1 MPDVNLT
8 PLLTIMLL
16 STAAV
21 SVIMLYCYRKKMDRR
36 ERRRQR
42 QLQQQNVSTLQFH
55 YFNSS
60 EEDLH
65 RQSSSSNYTQKVG
78 DHVAIAMDHPFG
90 HQGVHVLKNN
100 TMGGASDQ
108 NDDIHAEGSLYHR
121 QPNIAGA
128 HRDHLPSERNFNRK
142 LSSPSPSSEHPQY
155 PELTAPPPSHQG
167 GSGRKYDLIIL
178 STPLQHMQKQRQKE
192 KKKKMEKEKEKE
204 LERERKMKQPAV
216 PVRNDLPNRLAGAP
230 PSPLP
235 RPLNVHRPVI
245 VDSTVTSSSKIVAS
259 IGDPAKTRSASSP
272 TFETTTGPSKTRPR
286 AKTIANN
293 RPQPIQDPLSPKKSK
308 EEESYI
314 GKEELHRKPPQTILP
329 EGYKPPQFTD
339 VVVPVNPG
347 TTETTYEAP
356 TSNSHNVVDDGG
368 LMSNELDT
376 AYLVLEPY
384 LPPNHEMPAL
394 KKKTPP
400 TPTTPTSAS
409 TSSAASSATPKPA
422 NGPQRDPSNP
432 TTAAIATLP
441 YLPSPSVPTVP
452 SPLPQPRSSSSSST
466 FSPPTDLPLSS
477 STLTSSP
484 YQMQT
489 PSDVPFVSLDS
500 PKVPHRH
507 PRIRAISPT
516 LSTLSDASN
525 SSWSTAMTAS
535 TATSTATTVSYPGSA
550 SGPSYVVTYPGCVTA
565 MSDPSYQQQQQQQQ
579 QQRQQAPLGAPE
591 TASTLSL
598 LVSLNAMPSVS
609 SKQKQRQQQQ
619 QQQQNP
625 YSARDV
631 DMDQTSPLSATFYSP
646 ATPTSAK
653 TPTSAGP
660 RPLGP
665 KTPPSHH
672 QQRQQ
677 RQPKH
682 NYQDTLE
689 EAELSDSGSIN
700 RRTNNPQAPGGH
712 GASFSIFNFES

>member
-1 MPDVNLT
+1 
-8 PLLTIMLL
+8 
-16 STAAV
+16 
-21 SVIMLYCYRKKMDRR
+21 MDRKSR

-42 QLQQQNVSTLQFH
+42 QLQQQDVSIPQFH
-55 YFNSS
+55 YFNNS
-60 EEDLH
+60 EENLH
-65 RQSSSSNYTQKVG
+65 RQSSSSNYTRKVG

-100 TMGGASDQ
+100 TLGGATDQ

-121 QPNIAGA
+121 HQPNIAGA
-128 HRDHLPSERNFNRK
+128 HPDHLPSEQNFLRK

-155 PELTAPPPSHQG
+155 PELTTPPPTHQG
-167 GSGRKYDLIIL
+167 GYGRKYDLIIL

-192 KKKKMEKEKEKE
+192 KKKKLEKEKEKE
-204 LERERKMKQPAV
+204 LEKERKMKQPAV
-216 PVRNDLPNRLAGAP
+216 PARNDLPNRLAGTP

-235 RPLNVHRPVI
+235 RPLNAYRPVI
-245 VDSTVTSSSKIVAS
+245 VDSTITSSSKIVAS

-272 TFETTTGPSKTRPR
+272 TFETTAGPSKARPR

-308 EEESYI
+308 EEGSYI

-339 VVVPVNPG
+339 AVPVVPG
-347 TTETTYEAP
+347 TPETTYEA
-356 TSNSHNVVDDGG
+356 TTGNSDNVVDDGG

-400 TPTTPTSAS
+400 TPTTSASAS
-409 TSSAASSATPKPA
+409 TPSTASATTPKPA
-422 NGPQRDPSNP
+422 HVPQGDASNP
-432 TTAAIATLP
+432 TTAAVATSP
-441 YLPSPSVPTVP
+441 YPPSPTVP
-452 SPLPQPRSSSSSST
+452 AVPSPPPRSRSPSSSSRS
-466 FSPPTDLPLSS
+466 SPPTDLPLSS

-535 TATSTATTVSYPGSA
+535 TATSSATTVSYPGSA
-550 SGPSYVVTYPGCVTA
+550 SGPSYVVTYPGCITA

-579 QQRQQAPLGAPE
+579 QRQQAPLEAHE

-598 LVSLNAMPSVS
+598 LVSLNAMPSMS
-609 SKQKQRQQQQ
+609 SQQKQRQQQ
-619 QQQQNP
+619 NP
-625 YSARDV
+625 YTAREV

-665 KTPPSHH
+665 KTPPPRH

-689 EAELSDSGSIN
+689 EADLSDSGSIN

>member
-1 MPDVNLT
+1 
-8 PLLTIMLL
+8 MLL

-21 SVIMLYCYRKKMDRR
+21 SVIMLYCYRKKMDRKSR

-42 QLQQQNVSTLQFH
+42 QQQQQNVSPLKFH

-60 EEDLH
+60 EENLH
-65 RQSSSSNYTQKVG
+65 RQSSSSNYTRKAG
-78 DHVAIAMDHPFG
+78 DHVAIAMDHPFD
-90 HQGVHVLKNN
+90 HQGVHALKNN
-100 TMGGASDQ
+100 TLGGATDQ
-108 NDDIHAEGSLYHR
+108 NDDIHAEGSSYHR
-121 QPNIAGA
+121 HQSNIAGA
-128 HRDHLPSERNFNRK
+128 HRDHLPSEQNFNRK

-155 PELTAPPPSHQG
+155 PELTAPPPVHQG

-178 STPLQHMQKQRQKE
+178 STPLQHLQKQRQKE
-192 KKKKMEKEKEKE
+192 KKKKMEMEKEKE
-204 LERERKMKQPAV
+204 LEKERKMKQPAV
-216 PVRNDLPNRLAGAP
+216 PVRNDFPNRLAGVP
-230 PSPLP
+230 SSPLP
-235 RPLNVHRPVI
+235 RPLNGHRPVI
-245 VDSTVTSSSKIVAS
+245 VDSTITSSSKIVAS

-272 TFETTTGPSKTRPR
+272 TFETTAGPSKTRPR
-286 AKTIANN
+286 AKTIANSK
-293 RPQPIQDPLSPKKSK
+293 PHPLSSNKSK

-339 VVVPVNPG
+339 VVPVAPG
-347 TTETTYEAP
+347 TPETIYEA
-356 TSNSHNVVDDGG
+356 TKGNSDNVVDDGG

-394 KKKTPP
+394 KKKTPL

-409 TSSAASSATPKPA
+409 TPPAASPTT
-422 NGPQRDPSNP
+422 NGPQRDASNP
-432 TTAAIATLP
+432 TIPAIAF
-441 YLPSPSVPTVP
+441 PSPTSPTVP
-452 SPLPQPRSSSSSST
+452 AVPSPPPRSRSPSSSSPS
-466 FSPPTDLPLSS
+466 SPPTDLPLSS
-477 STLTSSP
+477 STLASSP
-484 YQMQT
+484 YQIQT
-489 PSDVPFVSLDS
+489 PSNAPFVSLDS

-535 TATSTATTVSYPGSA
+535 TATSSATTVSYPGCA
-550 SGPSYVVTYPGCVTA
+550 SGPSYVVTYPGCITA
-565 MSDPSYQQQQQQQQ
+565 MSDPSYQLHQQQQ
-579 QQRQQAPLGAPE
+579 QQRQQAPLEAPE

-598 LVSLNAMPSVS
+598 LVSLNAMPSMS
-609 SKQKQRQQQQ
+609 SQQKQRH
-619 QQQQNP
+619 QQQNP
-625 YSARDV
+625 YSACEV
-631 DMDQTSPLSATFYSP
+631 DMDQASPLSATFYSP

-653 TPTSAGP
+653 TPTSASP

-665 KTPPSHH
+665 KTPPKRH

-677 RQPKH
+677 MQPKH

-689 EAELSDSGSIN
+689 EADLSDSGSIN

-712 GASFSIFNFES
+712 GTSFSIFNFES